1 MEGTK
6 LAQRLGLGRVRTL
19 PLVQT
24 TLEVLSDMVAQPKT
38 MERPVIMDILRAMVE
53 MYRVSSI
60 SDRVRLLE

>member
-6 LAQRLGLGRVRTL
+6 LAQRLGLGRVRML

-24 TLEVLSDMVAQPKT
+24 TLEVLLDMVAQPKT

-53 MYRVSSI
+53 M
-60 SDRVRLLE
+60 